1 MIYKAQSKKTCR
13 HSFSEGGFSP
23 PFWVWPNEGKA
34 EKEAEKE
41 ETKEEGRD
49 PTITDKDD
57 LLSDESDDLKYVI
70 GPDSESGKT
79 YD

>member
-1 MIYKAQSKKTCR
+1 MIYKAQSKNTWR

-34 EKEAEKE
+34 EKEEEKE

-57 LLSDESDDLKYVI
+57 LLSDESDDLKDVT
-70 GPDSESGKT
+70 GPHSERVKT